1 MIYRELTPMNIIKLY
16 PKYEIGLI
24 RYLLINPCLISIII
38 WVDVT
43 HEDLSCPTIID
54 RKIKTIKN
62 SKVVFS
68 DEPDIWGGLFGSKI
82 NDQIWYSIKSPENI
96 ANRPIRALP
105 LYSSALIQLILNIE
119 KYFNND

>member
-38 WVDVT
+38 WDDVI
-43 HEDLSCPTIID
+43 HEDLSCPTIMD
-54 RKIKTIKN
+54 KKIKTIRN
-62 SKVVFS
+62 SKVTS
-68 DEPDIWGGLFGSKI
+68 DFPSIWGGSLGLKI

-96 ANRPIRALP
+96 ANRPMRAFP
-105 LYSSALIQLILNIE
+105 LYSSALIQLILNME
-119 KYFNND
+119 KYFDNY

>member
-1 MIYRELTPMNIIKLY
+1 MIYRELPPMNIIKLY

-43 HEDLSCPTIID
+43 HEDLSCPTIMD
-54 RKIKTIKN
+54 KKIKTIRN
-62 SKVVFS
+62 SKVTF
-68 DEPDIWGGLFGSKI
+68 DEPSILGGLFGSKI

-105 LYSSALIQLILNIE
+105 LYSSELIQFILNIE
-119 KYFNND
+119 KYFDNY

>member
-24 RYLLINPCLISIII
+24 RYLLINPSLISIII

-43 HEDLSCPTIID
+43 HEDLSCPTIMD
-54 RKIKTIKN
+54 KKIKTIRN
-62 SKVVFS
+62 SKVTF
-68 DEPDIWGGLFGSKI
+68 DEPSILGGLFGSKI

-105 LYSSALIQLILNIE
+105 LYSSALIQFILNIE
-119 KYFNND
+119 KYFDNY